1 MAKVFPF
8 QAWRYNLTK
17 VGDAAQVMTQPYDKI
32 SPEMQDRYY
41 EHPYNLVRIILP
53 KAYPDDDPRSNVY
66 TRSLL
71 TYRQWLAEGI
81 FVQDEQPAF
90 YVYYQH
96 YRSPDGRE
104 RVRKGFI
111 GLGQLEDYS
120 AGIIYPHERT
130 MMGPKLD
137 RLKLLRLTRAH
148 FESLFMLY
156 RDPQHQIE
164 RLLDQHIEDKP
175 ALAVTDEYGVVHHL
189 WAVTES
195 STLAQIQRLM
205 DDKSLIIADGHH
217 RYETALAYRNERRE
231 EGGTLGRWRSF
242 HRAMMT
248 FVNAD
253 SDGLTILPTHR
264 VITSDVDFDL
274 PRLLEFAKEHFTV
287 EPVSSAEQL
296 QSAMRNTSEQT
307 VIGLY
312 AAETN
317 AFYLLRYL
325 AQPGSLALLSDVSAR
340 QRHLDVSILHSLL
353 LEHGLGIAPDD
364 LAQRQLIRYVRE
376 FDVAIDMVKAGQGR
390 ACFFLRP
397 TTIEQVCDVALAGE
411 VLPQKST
418 DFYPKLLS
426 GLTIYRI
433 D

>member
-17 VGDAAQVMTQPYDKI
+17 IGDPAQVMTQPYDKI

-53 KAYPDDDPRSNVY
+53 KASPDDDHRSNVY

-71 TYRQWLAEGI
+71 TYHQWLAEGI

-90 YVYYQH
+90 YVYHQH
-96 YRSPDGRE
+96 YRSPDGHE

-164 RLLDQHIEDKP
+164 QLLDQHTGDEPII
-175 ALAVTDEYGVVHHL
+175 AVTDEYGVAHRV
-189 WAVTES
+189 WTVTEAS
-195 STLAQIQRLM
+195 ALAKIQRLM
-205 DDKSLIIADGHH
+205 DDKPLIIADGHH
-217 RYETALAYRNERRE
+217 RYETALAYRNERRQ
-231 EGGTLGRWRSF
+231 EGETLARWRGF

-264 VITSDVDFDL
+264 VITSDVDVDL
-274 PRLLEFAKEHFTV
+274 PRLLEFAKDHFTV
-287 EPVSSAEQL
+287 EPVSGADRLRSE
-296 QSAMRNTSEQT
+296 MRNTAGQV

-312 AAETN
+312 AAET
-317 AFYLLRYL
+317 FYVLRYL
-325 AQPGSLALLSDVSAR
+325 GQPGSLSLLSGVSAGQR
-340 QRHLDVSILHSLL
+340 QLDVCILHSLL
-353 LEHGLGIAPDD
+353 LEHGLGMTPDD

-376 FDVAIDMVKAGQGR
+376 FDEAIELVKAGQGR

-397 TTIEQVCDVALAGE
+397 TTIQQVCDLALAGE